1 MVAVARLW
9 MACDGTGV
17 GRRPRGVE
25 LATSVT
31 VAEAVGSWGR
41 TYVPGL
47 AVLVAV
53 ALASHLVA
61 GFVPGLNAL
70 VLAILTGAVVGNL
83 VDLPATIQSGIDTHG
98 LLLEIG
104 IVLLGASL
112 SLSAIVD
119 AGLTIVLLV
128 LGVVA
133 FGLVFVTLA
142 ARGVGV
148 RRQTASLL
156 AAGSSI
162 CGVSAVAAAAGVVDA
177 DEADIAYAAG
187 TVLLFDAVTL
197 VVFPV
202 AGQFLGLS
210 QRAFGVWAGLSM
222 FSTGPVTAAGFAYG
236 PVAGRWA
243 TLTKLVRNTLIGVV
257 AVVYSV
263 IYGDAASDGIELRRM
278 WTEFPKFLVG
288 FLVVAA
294 IANTGVLGQASL
306 DLVGRISDWLFL
318 VAFAGLGFDIR
329 FDRMRSTGLT
339 PVGIV
344 FLALL
349 ATSALAYFGVRL
361 VGL

>member
-1 MVAVARLW
+1 
-9 MACDGTGV
+9 MASDGTRV
-17 GRRPRGVE
+17 GGRSGSVR

-31 VAEAVGSWGR
+31 VTESARSWGW

-47 AVLVAV
+47 AMLVAV
-53 ALASHLVA
+53 ALGSHVVA

-83 VDLPATIQSGIDTHG
+83 VDIPATIQSGIDMHG
-98 LLLEIG
+98 LLLETG

-112 SLSAIVD
+112 SLSAIVN
-119 AGLTIVLLV
+119 AGPTIVLLV
-128 LGVVA
+128 LGIVA

-142 ARGVGV
+142 ARGIGV

-177 DEADIAYAAG
+177 DESDVAYAAG

-197 VVFPV
+197 VVFPIV
-202 AGQFLGLS
+202 GHFLGLS

-236 PVAGRWA
+236 SVAGRWA

-263 IYGDAASDGIELRRM
+263 IYGDAADEGIELGQM

-294 IANTGVLGQASL
+294 VANAGILGPASL

-329 FDRMRSTGLT
+329 LERMRTTGLT
-339 PVGIV
+339 PIGIV
-344 FLALL
+344 LLALL
-349 ATSALAYFGVRL
+349 VTSALAYFGIQL